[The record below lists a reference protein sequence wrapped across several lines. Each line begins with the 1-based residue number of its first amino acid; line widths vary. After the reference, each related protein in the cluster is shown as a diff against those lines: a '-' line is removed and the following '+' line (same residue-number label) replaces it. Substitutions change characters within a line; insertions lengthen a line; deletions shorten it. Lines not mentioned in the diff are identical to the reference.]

1 MEGFPVRFSDR
12 NRVVSRLLMC
22 QPDRK
27 HKIQGR
33 LGRLRHIKKPLTST
47 IKLVCMF
54 ARIMRRPALDR
65 PQKEVAASCYRTTTT
80 ATTTTTTPTLLTE
93 STIGGKKT
101 SKTNRKKLPPRTK
114 NIAPTMSVTSCTV
127 QYSTVQYSA
136 VHQSSQVTL
145 SCVKCEYSTY
155 SDKQHIHRN
164 TAHTPPI
171 AHTQT
176 NQKQQRKSRGHGSR
190 DTAEAGNSHGTA
202 VAALNHQHNETPTNI
217 PYNITQHNTTQHNNT
232 THPLH
237 GDSRQ

>member
-1 MEGFPVRFSDR
+1 
-12 NRVVSRLLMC
+12 MC

-127 QYSTVQYSA
+127 QYSTVQCSTVQYRTVQDSTVQDSA
-136 VHQSSQVTL
+136 GQLDVNTTKTKKINAIKHNYAHPPSLLL
-145 SCVKCEYSTY
+145 SARPKPDRSR
-155 SDKQHIHRN
+155 RN
-164 TAHTPPI
+164 TTITAAAAAATDTTTAAAAASACLRLSSFPI
-171 AHTQT
+171 GGVRRAPWF
-176 NQKQQRKSRGHGSR
+176 RRADR
-190 DTAEAGNSHGTA
+190 
-202 VAALNHQHNETPTNI
+202 
-217 PYNITQHNTTQHNNT
+217 
-232 THPLH
+232 
-237 GDSRQ
+237 